1 MLVGWIEN
9 AEIVSDCQR
18 EPAGRRKRE
27 TAFCKNFNL
36 MLIVISAVMGKK
48 MLNKICSTTMIA
60 AEDLGKKLQTQ

>member
-48 MLNKICSTTMIA
+48 MLN
-60 AEDLGKKLQTQ
+60 